1 MGTGSIV
8 RTDLYAIHNIVQNTM
23 MSYAKELFIETLRE
37 EFSKDSYYHY
47 VRDRWGHAKTPD
59 LTDVPIE
66 AGLHDDV
73 TTRLFIGEAFR
84 YDMKFYPAI
93 LVRAGG
99 FKYVPISMS
108 RNEGVIKYRSLRV
121 LDGYG
126 NEKIF
131 STPSHFALAGAWEG
145 NVTVDILAGD
155 IIARDEL
162 AGIVSGILN
171 ITNFKSMQNAGVVV
185 KPTSLGS
192 PSEADDYKD
201 KIYKISVSCDVRTE
215 WAQNIPIDS
224 VVEAIGFCI
233 EFGSIN
239 QNLQTIAPN
248 LEVHSIVELI
258 DIIQDM

>member
-8 RTDLYAIHNIVQNTM
+8 KTDLYAIHNIVQNTM

-47 VRDRWGHAKTPD
+47 VRDPWGHPKTPD
-59 LTDVPIE
+59 LTDIPIE
-66 AGLHDDV
+66 SGLHDDV
-73 TTRLFIGEAFR
+73 TSRLFIGEAFR
-84 YDMKFYPAI
+84 YDMKFFPAI

-108 RNEGVIKYRSLRV
+108 KNEGLIKYRALRI

-131 STPSHFALAGAWEG
+131 STPSYFALAGAWEG

-155 IIARDEL
+155 IKARDDL
-162 AGIVSGILN
+162 AEIVSAILN
-171 ITNFKSMQNAGVVV
+171 ITNFKTMKNAGVVV
-185 KPTSLGS
+185 KPTSVGS
-192 PSEADDYKD
+192 PSEIDDYKD
-201 KIYKISVSCDVRTE
+201 KVYKISVSCDVRTE

-224 VVEAIGFCI
+224 VVDAITFCI
-233 EFGSIN
+233 EFGSLI
-239 QNLQTIAPN
+239 QDPPIIAPN
-248 LEVHSIVELI
+248 IEIHSIVELV
-258 DIIQDM
+258 DMIQDM

>member
-8 RTDLYAIHNIVQNTM
+8 KTDLYAIHNIVQNTM

-47 VRDRWGHAKTPD
+47 VRDGWGHPKTPD
-59 LTDVPIE
+59 LTDIPIE
-66 AGLHDDV
+66 AGLQDDV

-84 YDMKFYPAI
+84 YDMKFFPAI

-108 RNEGVIKYRSLRV
+108 RNEGVIKHRALRI

-155 IIARDEL
+155 IKARDDL
-162 AGIVSGILN
+162 AEIVSAILN
-171 ITNFKSMQNAGVVV
+171 ITNFKSMINAGVVV
-185 KPTSLGS
+185 KPTSIGS
-192 PSEADDYKD
+192 PSETDDYKD

-224 VVEAIGFCI
+224 VLDAITFCI
-233 EFGSIN
+233 EFGAIN
-239 QNLQTIAPN
+239 QVPPVTAPN
-248 LEVHSIVELI
+248 LEVHSIMQLV